1 MRGLPKS
8 KIVQL
13 VQGSF
18 EYAVSGVGAPSVVL
32 INGSGGPIEGWHKLF
47 DRLAET
53 STTFAYNRPGLG
65 RSTKPTRPQ
74 TAGAMVEDLRAL
86 LLAVRVP
93 RPWLIAGH
101 SFGGLIA
108 NLFARLHPQ
117 EVSGVILIE
126 ATAPEDVV
134 LLRSHETKLQ
144 RALAWLANRAMPL
157 HHHHEAV
164 HAAQSAAEV
173 AAAPVFPP
181 IPLTVITGAKPAM
194 AWASNSSAT
203 ALRAAHQQALAKLS
217 PHGRHIHATRSGHFP
232 QFSEPD
238 LVLSAIR
245 KTVRS
250 D

>member
-1 MRGLPKS
+1 MRGLPTTKTA
-8 KIVQL
+8 QL
-13 VQGSF
+13 GQASF

-32 INGSGGPIEGWHKLF
+32 VNGSGGPIEGWHKLF

-65 RSTKPTRPQ
+65 RSTKPSRPQ
-74 TAGAMVEDLRAL
+74 TAAAMVEDLRAL
-86 LLAVRVP
+86 LLAVQIP

-108 NLFARLHPQ
+108 NLFARLHPH

-134 LLRSHETKLQ
+134 LLSGHETKLQ
-144 RALAWLANRAMPL
+144 KALAWLANRAMPL
-157 HHHHEAV
+157 HRYHEAV

-173 AAAPVFPP
+173 AAAPAFPP
-181 IPLTVITGAKPAM
+181 IPLTIITGAKPAM
-194 AWASNSSAT
+194 AWASNSTAI
-203 ALRAAHQQALAKLS
+203 ALRAAHQQALAALS
-217 PHGRHIHATRSGHFP
+217 PLGRHIHATRSGHFP
-232 QFSEPD
+232 QFTEPD

-245 KTVRS
+245 ETVRS